1 MEENKISGPTEG
13 TKRRRSYRS
22 AQKRSAAK
30 AEKTEKEV
38 KERAPQQEKAA
49 QAPKKAAKPANKS
62 ANQAA
67 NKPAAQ
73 TASKPAAKR
82 PAADKNHKN
91 PLKIVSLGGL
101 GEIGKNMT
109 VIEYGS
115 DMFIIDCGLAFPD
128 DDMPGIDIVLPDF
141 TYVVKNKDRVRGVVL
156 THGHED
162 HIGAVAYLLKEI
174 DVPVYG
180 TRLTLGLL
188 EGKLKEHGISGKG
201 KLHITAA
208 GDTVKLGC
216 MAVEFISVTHSIP
229 DACGFA
235 IFTPVG
241 IVVHTGDFKIDYTPI
256 NGEMINL
263 ARFGELGRRGVLALL
278 SDSTN
283 AERPGITPS
292 ERRVGESFEKLFK
305 SAGNKRIVIATFSS
319 NIHRVQQVINTAYAN
334 GRKVA
339 VSGRSMENVVAIA
352 TQLGYLKIPADTLI
366 DVDTMRKYP
375 DEKLVIITTGSQ
387 GEPMSALT
395 RMARGEHRKISVT
408 TNDFIIISASPIPG
422 NEKLVGRLINELMKL
437 GADVIYESA
446 MGIHVSGHACREE
459 IRAIIGLVRPKYY
472 IPVHGEYKHLMKNA
486 ELAVEMGIPRERIIV
501 AEMGRVIEITPN
513 SIKSDN
519 MVPVGS
525 VMVDGLGVGD
535 VGSIVLRDRKL
546 LSEDG
551 LMIVVV
557 AIDSKTGAVLAGPD
571 IVSRGFVYVRESDE
585 LLAEAKQLCRQ
596 AVGTAGAGGEREWA
610 NIKQQVR
617 DQLGTFLYNK
627 TKRRPMILPI
637 IQSI

>member
-1 MEENKISGPTEG
+1 MEENKTNNPAEG
-13 TKRRRSYRS
+13 SKRRRPYRS
-22 AQKRSAAK
+22 AQKRPVAK
-30 AEKTEKEV
+30 AEKES
-38 KERAPQQEKAA
+38 KERVVSEEKAV
-49 QAPKKAAKPANKS
+49 QAPKKA
-62 ANQAA
+62 
-67 NKPAAQ
+67 
-73 TASKPAAKR
+73 SKPAKR
-82 PAADKNHKN
+82 PPVDKNQKN

-109 VIEYGS
+109 VIEYGN

-128 DDMPGIDIVLPDF
+128 DDMPGVDIVLPDF
-141 TYVVKNKDRVRGVVL
+141 TYVIKNKDKVRGMVL

-162 HIGAVAYLLKEI
+162 HIGGVAYLLKEI
-174 DVPVYG
+174 DIPVYG

-188 EGKLKEHGISGKG
+188 EGKLKEHGISAKG
-201 KLHITAA
+201 KLHVTTA
-208 GDTVKLGC
+208 GETVKLGC

-235 IFTPVG
+235 IFTPAG

-305 SAGNKRIVIATFSS
+305 NAGDKRIVIATFSS

-352 TQLGYLKIPADTLI
+352 TQLGYLNIPADTLI
-366 DVDTMRKYP
+366 DVDTMKKYP

-513 SIKSDN
+513 SVKSEN
-519 MVPVGS
+519 VVPVGS

-585 LLAEAKQLCRQ
+585 LLAEAKQLCKQ
-596 AVGTAGAGGEREWA
+596 AVTTAGATGEREWV

-617 DQLGTFLYNK
+617 DQLGAFLYNK